1 MCRLAFSDEDKQ
13 ARDKVTGWMH
23 ELGLDVT
30 TDRFGNTVG
39 VRAGLEDGP
48 PVMTGSHIDTVETG
62 GAYDGAL
69 GVLVGL
75 EVIETLNDA
84 AIETRY
90 TLPVILSPLLFSA
103 TRKAAVSNL
112 T

>member
-1 MCRLAFSDEDKQ
+1 
-13 ARDKVTGWMH
+13 MH

-39 VRAGLEDGP
+39 VRAGREDGP
-48 PVMTGSHIDTVETG
+48 PVMTGLHIDTVETG

-69 GVLVGL
+69 GVLAGL

-84 AIETRY
+84 AIKTRY
-90 TLPVILSPLLFSA
+90 PVAVAFSA